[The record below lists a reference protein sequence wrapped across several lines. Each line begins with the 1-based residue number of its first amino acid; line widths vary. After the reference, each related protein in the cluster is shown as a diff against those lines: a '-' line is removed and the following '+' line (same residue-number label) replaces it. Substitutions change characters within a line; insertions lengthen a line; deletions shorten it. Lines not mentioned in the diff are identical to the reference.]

1 MSWHLSSSNFI
12 VGWALPTQ
20 GISDFHIGNLSPS
33 KQLSS
38 SNFLALIIQQLGCK
52 VGNAHPTGFLIF
64 ILEIYRHQSN

>member
-20 GISDFHIGNLSPS
+20 GISGFQIGNFSPS

-38 SNFLALIIQQLGCK
+38 SNVLALIIQQLGCK

-64 ILEIYRHQSN
+64 MLDMSRYTSN